1 MAILGLGTDIVAVAR
16 LAKHTPDSPAF
27 AKRVL
32 HPCEFKEYMSHQ
44 QPTRYLAKRFALKEA
59 AVKALGT
66 GIGNG
71 VNLADVWCE
80 YTKLGQP
87 WLRYCGGFAKQAEA
101 MGITL
106 GHVSISDEKDYVVA
120 TVILTND

>member
-1 MAILGLGTDIVAVAR
+1 MATLGLGTDIVAVAR

-27 AKRVL
+27 AKRIL
-32 HPCEFKEYMSHQ
+32 HPTELKEYFDHA
-44 QPTRYLAKRFALKEA
+44 QPTRFLAKRFALKEA

-71 VNLADVWCE
+71 VSLADVWCE
-80 YTKLGQP
+80 YTELGQP
-87 WLRYCGGFAKQAEA
+87 WLRYGGGFAKRAEA
-101 MGITL
+101 IGVTV